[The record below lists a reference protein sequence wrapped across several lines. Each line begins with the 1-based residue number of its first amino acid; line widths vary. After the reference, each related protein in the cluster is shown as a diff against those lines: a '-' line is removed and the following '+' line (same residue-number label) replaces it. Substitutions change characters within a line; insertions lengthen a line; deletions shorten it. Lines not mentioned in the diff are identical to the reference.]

1 MKQKR
6 IIALSLVFMFLINF
20 IPFSKVYAAGEDTLK
35 VGVYTQDGVI
45 YQSVDVEFV
54 QGDTAYSALARVVG
68 DIKTKGS
75 GTSIYVS
82 SIAGVAEFDQGP
94 LSGWVYAVNGVK
106 PDASAGACYLNP
118 GDKLVWHYTLDL
130 GGDIY
135 NGINKLDSYIAANP
149 PVPPAPP
156 EVEKPTPPTEEK
168 PTTKPEQEKP
178 STEPSKPSESGGGSN
193 PSKPS
198 EGVSSNS
205 SEDSNK
211 SENDKEVT
219 EKDKNADERNEDSK
233 ANEGLNTLS
242 KEELNKSIDSILA
255 SSKEAFKKNL
265 NSTWEAMALKKLG
278 GEVSKEYVNSIINEI
293 KENKGIY
300 SKVTDLEKNILFLN
314 MLGYDITNIEGI
326 NLIEVLLTSDVE
338 KQGANGV
345 IFAIICL
352 NSIDSQVL
360 EKFFESNSEKAGM
373 YTKEDLIEKLLS
385 YQQENG
391 GFPLVKDKEADVD
404 ITAMALQAL
413 GGFRDR
419 VSKDT
424 LDSDKLD
431 EVILKATDYLKKAKF
446 ENSESIAQTIIACSY
461 VKENPQDFGGVN
473 LIEELLKYKQ
483 EDNTFKHI
491 MDSDSDDDRMATEQ
505 GILAL
510 LSYKGQ
516 EEDKDYI
523 YAGEV
528 QGEQV
533 QVAVEKAKNNN
544 ALIYITIAAIV
555 ILGSVAGFLV
565 YKKSKKNH
573 KEY

>member
-149 PVPPAPP
+149 PAPPAPP
-156 EVEKPTPPTEEK
+156 EVEKPAPPTEEK
-168 PTTKPEQEKP
+168 PATKPDQEKP
-178 STEPSKPSESGGGSN
+178 NTEPSKPSESGGSSN
-193 PSKPS
+193 PSKPNES
-198 EGVSSNS
+198 DSSSS
-205 SEDSNK
+205 SEDNSK
-211 SENDKEVT
+211 SENDKDVASE
-219 EKDKNADERNEDSK
+219 DENLDESK
-233 ANEGLNTLS
+233 EENKGKEGGNTLS
-242 KEELNKSIDSILA
+242 KEALNKSIDSILA

-265 NSTWEAMALKKLG
+265 NSTWEAIALKKLG
-278 GEVSKEYVNSIINEI
+278 GEVSKAYVNSIISEI
-293 KENKGIY
+293 KENKGVY
-300 SKVTDLEKNILFLN
+300 SKITDLEKNILFLN
-314 MLGYDITNIEGI
+314 MLGYDVTNIEGI
-326 NLIEVLLTSDVE
+326 NLIEILLTSDVE

-352 NSIDSQVL
+352 NSIDSQEL
-360 EKFFESNSEKAGM
+360 DQFFESNSEKADM
-373 YTKEDLIEKLLS
+373 YTKEDLIEKLFS
-385 YQQENG
+385 YQQGNG
-391 GFPLVKDKEADVD
+391 GFSLVKDKEADVD

-413 GGFRDR
+413 GSFRDSD
-419 VSKDT
+419 SKDI
-424 LDSDKLD
+424 LDFDKLD
-431 EVILKATDYLKKAKF
+431 EAILKATDYLKKVKF

-461 VKENPQDFGGVN
+461 VKENPQDFGGIN
-473 LIEELLKYKQ
+473 LIEQLLKYRQ
-483 EDNTFKHI
+483 EDNTFKHVLG
-491 MDSDSDDDRMATEQ
+491 SESDDDRMATEQ

-516 EEDKDYI
+516 EEDEGHI

-528 QGEQV
+528 QRDQV
-533 QVAVEKAKNNN
+533 QVAVEKAKGNNR
-544 ALIYITIAAIV
+544 LIYITIATIV
-555 ILGSVAGFLV
+555 ILGAVAGFLA
-565 YKKSKKNH
+565 YKKSKNNH